1 MHFLLTALNVVYVLS
16 TPMPPLPE
24 DGEEEPLETTR
35 KRIKW
40 ENDDYICRGHIL
52 NSLTD
57 PLFDLYQNVES
68 AKELWD
74 ALEAKYISEDASSK
88 KFLVSNFNSFKMTN
102 DRPIMEQFHEV
113 HHILNQIRSHGM
125 VMDEAIAV
133 ASIIDKLPNS
143 WKDTKHL
150 LKHKK
155 EDMSMEQLGTHLRIE
170 EGIRAQDGVKDTT
183 PSIPKSTVNLVEV
196 GGSSKTKKSN
206 NNNNNNNNKT
216 NVANKKRK
224 TLSCWICNG
233 PHLKRDCPSN
243 NKKKTK
249 NTQPSVV
256 QNQG

>member
-1 MHFLLTALNVVYVLS
+1 
-16 TPMPPLPE
+16 
-24 DGEEEPLETTR
+24 
-35 KRIKW
+35 
-40 ENDDYICRGHIL
+40 
-52 NSLTD
+52 
-57 PLFDLYQNVES
+57 
-68 AKELWD
+68 
-74 ALEAKYISEDASSK
+74 
-88 KFLVSNFNSFKMTN
+88 MTN

-206 NNNNNNNNKT
+206 NNNNNNNKT